1 MAYWLLKAD
10 PGDYGYADLER
21 DRRTAWDGVS
31 NNLALKHMRSVRK
44 GDRVLLYHSG
54 SEKAVVGLVEVVSD
68 PYPDPARKD
77 ARLVVF
83 DVAARKLLKRAV
95 RLAEIKADSRFAQFP
110 LVRMPRLSVMPVPA
124 TLWTRIL
131 RMAGEKE

>member
-1 MAYWLLKAD
+1 MACWLLKAD
-10 PGDYGYADLER
+10 PADYGYADLER

-68 PYPDPARKD
+68 PYPDPESQD
-77 ARLVVF
+77 ERLVVF
-83 DVAARKLLKRAV
+83 DVAARKRLKRSV

-124 TLWTRIL
+124 PLWTRL
-131 RMAGEKE
+131 VRMAGEKE